1 MTPTDFESR
10 LRAPSLRL
18 LAGELC
24 APLDALRFAAQW
36 PALNRLPRGDGH
48 AVLILPGFG
57 AGAWSLRPLRTA
69 SRRLGYAADDWG
81 YGRNLGMRSHIKQG
95 LTQQLQIL
103 FERSGGK
110 VSLIGWSL
118 GGVFARE
125 LARAHPQ
132 WVRCVMT
139 LGSPINGDPEA
150 NNMAPLF
157 RLANRGRSARVDR
170 AGFERRKLAPS
181 VPCIAIY
188 TRSDGI
194 VAWQASCEDAAA
206 NTENVEVRGT
216 HLGLA
221 FNHEV
226 LRVIAHRLSTG
237 AG

>member
-1 MTPTDFESR
+1 MSSADFESP

-18 LAGELC
+18 LLGELRT
-24 APLDALRFAAQW
+24 PMDALRFAIHW
-36 PALNRLPRGDGH
+36 PRLSQLPSGDGH

-57 AGAWSLRPLRTA
+57 AGAWSLRPLRA
-69 SRRLGYAADDWG
+69 ALRRLGYVAEDWG
-81 YGRNLGMRSHIKQG
+81 FGRNLGMRSHIKQG
-95 LTQQLQIL
+95 LTQRLQLMA
-103 FERSGGK
+103 ERSGGK

-132 WVRCVMT
+132 WVRCVIT
-139 LGSPINGDPEA
+139 LGSPINGEPDA
-150 NNMAPLF
+150 NNMMPLF
-157 RLANRGRSARVDR
+157 RLMNRGRVPNIDR
-170 AGFERRKLAPS
+170 EGFERRKRAPP

-194 VAWQASCEDAAA
+194 VAWQASCEQAAD

-221 FNHEV
+221 FNDDA
-226 LRVIAHRLSTG
+226 LRVIAHRLS
-237 AG
+237 AFAD